1 MTGRKILINTIVIAS
16 FAFGAT
22 WLGCKS
28 DDAST
33 NPGGTTISAPANPRA
48 YSASANS
55 VGLQWTLSTTE
66 SDASFSGYVVRAK
79 TSTGTIAATA
89 NVAKGIAATVVA
101 GLTEGVVYT
110 FVIRSTATGSVESTD
125 SASVVWSP
133 ARRYENES
141 GQPAPIKV
149 YETSSSGLFASGLIF
164 SRVSAGGPQTVSILG
179 VDSSLID
186 VYVKTETNNAVSLNS
201 SNVFRAGRR
210 ITRFSTTVRDDSTLN
225 NPQAIPPDTTTF
237 NNASVLID
245 SVQVSSSKLYYF
257 KGNDG
262 NYGRVLIERNGATGR
277 LIWGTSPEQY
287 LSLRISYQSVPFNP
301 YSKPTKIGNNQT
313 RSQQ

>member
-1 MTGRKILINTIVIAS
+1 MTGRKLTFNTILFVS
-16 FAFGAT
+16 LAFGA

-28 DDAST
+28 DEETT
-33 NPGGTTISAPANPRA
+33 NPGGTTVSAPTNPRA
-48 YSASANS
+48 YSASATS
-55 VGLQWTLSTTE
+55 VGLRWTLSTSE
-66 SDASFSGYVVRAK
+66 SDASFSGYVIRAK

-89 NVAKGIAATVVA
+89 NVAKGIAATEVT
-101 GLTEGVVYT
+101 GLTDGVIYT
-110 FVIRSTATGSVESTD
+110 FVIRSTATGNLESAD

-149 YETSSSGLFASGLIF
+149 YETSSSGSFASGLIF
-164 SRVSAGGPQTVSILG
+164 SIPRTNSILSA
-179 VDSSLID
+179 DSSLQD

-201 SNVFRAGRR
+201 ASVFRAGRR

-237 NNASVLID
+237 NNVSILFD
-245 SVQVSSSKLYYF
+245 SVQATSSKIYYF
-257 KGNDG
+257 KGNNG
-262 NYGRVLIERNGATGR
+262 NYGRVLVERNPATGR
-277 LIWGTSPEQY
+277 LIWGSSPEQY
-287 LSLRISYQSVPFNP
+287 LSLRISYQSAAFNP
-301 YSKPTKIGNNQT
+301 YSKPIRITNNQT